1 MKKKSSLTRKM
12 IIYFALIVAVT
23 LFMTGEFWLQ
33 FRVEKVTGDILKQA
47 NVTREC
53 VKNPPLPAIRI
64 VRYWRNKITLLLAI
78 LVVVVAMVFIMFV
91 KNLIGPLNHMVKVAH
106 QIAAG
111 DLRQTI
117 NVTSRDEL
125 AKVGEL
131 INDLTTNIQE
141 IIANT
146 LLYCDDIGKS
156 VHKARTLLEDESIE
170 CDETKIREARKRF
183 GNAEESIAQLRGL
196 LSEFS
201 LYEIKPRGEQRE

>member
-1 MKKKSSLTRKM
+1 M

-47 NVTREC
+47 NVTREY
-53 VKNPPLPAIRI
+53 VEAPPLPAIQI

-78 LVVVVAMVFIMFV
+78 LVIVVAMVFIMFV
-91 KNLIGPLNHMVKVAH
+91 KNLIGPLNYMVKVAH

-111 DLRQTI
+111 DLRKTI

-125 AKVGEL
+125 AELGEP
-131 INDLTTNIQE
+131 INDLTANIQE

-146 LLYCDDIGKS
+146 LLYCDDIGES
-156 VHKARTLLEDESIE
+156 VQKARTLLEDESIK
-170 CDETKIREARKRF
+170 CDETKIREVRKGF
-183 GNAEESIAQLRGL
+183 EKAEESIGQLREL
-196 LSEFS
+196 LSEFN
-201 LYEIKPRGEQRE
+201 LYEIKARGEQRG